1 MNTTPQTR
9 HWQLAPIDSGSDV
22 VTGVGDINQCIINIL
37 GTRKGTDVTRPN
49 FGSDHLDYIDTP
61 EDVLVPNVTREVYLA
76 IKTWEKRAV
85 MERVEFEGNAPH
97 ITMSVYWHVAT
108 EVAGEIYRTDIA
120 I

>member
-22 VTGVGDINQCIINIL
+22 VTGVDDINQCIINIL
-37 GTRKGTDVTRPN
+37 GTRKGTDVTRPT